1 MKVLFTR
8 AQLDYKSPHKFRHGN
23 AVYGLLH
30 AQTLADYKAVSMNL
44 MHENLEITDGIYA
57 PLLSSDVKTRI
68 TGLSDKASPT
78 PDHIFENY
86 LDSLE
91 KEKLGKALLIIAEK
105 LIN

>member
-1 MKVLFTR
+1 MKVLFAR
-8 AQLDYKSPHKFRHGN
+8 AQIEYKSPHKFRHGN

-30 AQTLADYKAVSMNL
+30 AKTLADYKAVSMNL

-68 TGLSDKASPT
+68 TGLVDNTSQP
-78 PDHIFENY
+78 PDRRLDNY
-86 LDSLE
+86 LDGLE
-91 KEKLGKALLIIAEK
+91 KEKLGKALLMIAEK